1 MPGSTE
7 YEIAKTG
14 LEENYNFEDALG
26 MGVFLNAFF
35 RHADVVKMANLA
47 QLVNVI
53 APMFTNPQGMYLQT
67 IYFPIA
73 EYAKQRGNQ
82 SLDVLVESP
91 QYKPDKRAGA
101 RLPGRVGD
109 LRPEDEAGL
118 RERAEPEREDR
129 HHRPHRERRGSARGP
144 GERLGAEPPGPQGH
158 PHLRQGPGRCG
169 RRRAARA

>member
-1 MPGSTE
+1 M
-7 YEIAKTG
+7 
-14 LEENYNFEDALG
+14 G
-26 MGVFLNAFF
+26 MFLNSFF

-53 APMFTNPQGMYLQT
+53 APIFTNKQGLYLQT

-82 SLDVLVESP
+82 SLDVLVRVARV
-91 QYKPDKRAGA
+91 QAGRRARA
-101 RLPGRVGD
+101 RLPRRVRH
-109 LRPEDEAGL
+109 LRPEDAAGL

-129 HHRPHRERRGSARGP
+129 HHRAHRERRGSALGP

-158 PHLRQGPGRCG
+158 AHLRQGHGWCG
-169 RRRAARA
+169 RRRAARP